1 MESWIILSIIY
12 GLLCGT
18 RKKKKKQALKKVPL
32 TQTIIIFNFVILI
45 ILIITGGNYALSFNS
60 YYLIMLKSF
69 CVFLGWLT
77 GFYVIKKIDIS
88 VYSIIMLSKVIFTGV
103 LSVIFLNEQINFN
116 KILGF
121 IIISFA
127 IVLVNVNK
135 TKKVIKLKY
144 IFLTLISS
152 FLISTSLFLDKVI
165 LKSTSNFSLQF
176 YYTLTLIIFLL
187 IYLIIKSEAL
197 NFSYAKKS
205 YSVINLGIITFI
217 ADYIHFVAASH
228 PNSSVVVMTLT
239 RHSSLIITVFLGSL
253 IYKEKNLLLKF
264 IAVLIIIAGLVL
276 TVI

>member
-18 RKKKKKQALKKVPL
+18 SDLFKKQALKKVPL

-45 ILIITGGNYALSFNS
+45 ILIISGGNYALSFNS

-103 LSVIFLNEQINFN
+103 LSVIFLSEQINFN

-135 TKKVIKLKY
+135 TQKNVKLKY
-144 IFLTLISS
+144 IFLTLLSS

-228 PNSSVVVMTLT
+228 QNSSVVVMTLT

>member
-18 RKKKKKQALKKVPL
+18 SDLFKKQALKKVPL

-45 ILIITGGNYALSFNS
+45 ILIISGGNYALSFNS

-103 LSVIFLNEQINFN
+103 LSVIFLSEQINFN

-135 TKKVIKLKY
+135 TQKNVKLKY
-144 IFLTLISS
+144 IFLTLLSS

-165 LKSTSNFSLQF
+165 LKNTSNFSLQF

-197 NFSYAKKS
+197 NFSYAKK
-205 YSVINLGIITFI
+205 VI
-217 ADYIHFVAASH
+217 A
-228 PNSSVVVMTLT
+228 
-239 RHSSLIITVFLGSL
+239 
-253 IYKEKNLLLKF
+253 
-264 IAVLIIIAGLVL
+264 
-276 TVI
+276 

>member
-18 RKKKKKQALKKVPL
+18 SDLFKKQALKKVPL

-135 TKKVIKLKY
+135 TEKNVKLKY
-144 IFLTLISS
+144 IFLTLLSS

-165 LKSTSNFSLQF
+165 LKSISNFSLQF

-228 PNSSVVVMTLT
+228 QNSSVVVMTLT

>member
-1 MESWIILSIIY
+1 MILSQNN
-12 GLLCGT
+12 
-18 RKKKKKQALKKVPL
+18 KNVQH
-32 TQTIIIFNFVILI
+32 FVR
-45 ILIITGGNYALSFNS
+45 TVEHFSKYFAHFGWYQ
-60 YYLIMLKSF
+60 
-69 CVFLGWLT
+69 VF
-77 GFYVIKKIDIS
+77 
-88 VYSIIMLSKVIFTGV
+88 
-103 LSVIFLNEQINFN
+103 QPQ
-116 KILGF
+116 
-121 IIISFA
+121 
-127 IVLVNVNK
+127 
-135 TKKVIKLKY
+135 KLKY

>member
-18 RKKKKKQALKKVPL
+18 SDLFKKQALKKVPL

-135 TKKVIKLKY
+135 TEKNVKLKY
-144 IFLTLISS
+144 IFLTLLSS

-165 LKSTSNFSLQF
+165 LKNTSNFSLQF

-228 PNSSVVVMTLT
+228 QNSSVVVMTLT

-264 IAVLIIIAGLVL
+264 VAVLIIIAGLVL

>member
-18 RKKKKKQALKKVPL
+18 SDLFKKQALKKVPL

-116 KILGF
+116 KI
-121 IIISFA
+121 
-127 IVLVNVNK
+127 LVNVNK

-264 IAVLIIIAGLVL
+264 VAVLIIITGLVL

>member
-18 RKKKKKQALKKVPL
+18 SDLFKKQALKKVPL

-239 RHSSLIITVFLGSL
+239 RHSSLII
-253 IYKEKNLLLKF
+253 
-264 IAVLIIIAGLVL
+264 AGLVL